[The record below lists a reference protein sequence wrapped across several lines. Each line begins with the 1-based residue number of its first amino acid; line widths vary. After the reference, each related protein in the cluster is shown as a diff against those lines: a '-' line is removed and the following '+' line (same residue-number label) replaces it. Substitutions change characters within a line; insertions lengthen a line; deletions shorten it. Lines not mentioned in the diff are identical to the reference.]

1 MLAQEII
8 RRKRDGH
15 PLERVHIEAFVRGLV
30 DHSWSDAQA
39 AAMAMALF
47 LEGMSHEETMALTD
61 AMTHSGAVLD
71 WSAGFPGPILDKHS
85 SGGVGDKVSL
95 VLAPVVAACGGIVP
109 MISGRGLGH
118 TGGTLDKLDSIPGYR
133 TTVAR
138 DMLETAL
145 RKAGCAIVGA
155 SAEIAPADRR
165 LYAIRDVTATIES
178 IPLICASI
186 LSKKLAAGLDAMVL
200 DIKVGNGAFA
210 TDLPFARAM
219 ASALNEVAASAGLKT
234 CAWITDMNQV
244 LGRNC
249 GNALEVLE
257 AVRFLKGEQQDPRLA
272 LVIRTLAAELL
283 VMGHLDAD
291 VEAAG
296 ARIDAVLANGRA
308 LEHFARM
315 VAALGGESD
324 FVEHAVKRLPAA
336 PVQRPLLAA
345 KGGWV
350 HRVATRDL
358 GLACIELG
366 GGRHKADD
374 KIDPRVGFTRVA
386 GPGERVEAQD
396 VLAMVH
402 AARESDAQSVCRL
415 LEGAFAIADAPPES
429 SPILVARVGAGHN
442 EARIQAKGVSA

>member
-15 PLERVHIEAFVRGLV
+15 SLERMHIDAFVHGLV

-61 AMTHSGAVLD
+61 AMTRSGTILD
-71 WSAGFPGPILDKHS
+71 WSSGFPGPILDKHS

-138 DMLETAL
+138 DTLEAAL

-186 LSKKLAAGLDAMVL
+186 LSKKLATGLDAMVL

-219 ASALNEVAASAGLKT
+219 AAALNEVAGSSGLRT

-244 LGRNC
+244 LGRSC

-257 AVRFLKGEQQDPRLA
+257 AVRFLQGAEQDPRLH

-308 LEHFARM
+308 LDHFARM
-315 VAALGGESD
+315 VSALGGEND
-324 FVEHAVKRLPAA
+324 FVEHAAERLPAA

-345 KGGWV
+345 RGGWLD
-350 HRVATRDL
+350 RVATRDL

-366 GGRHKADD
+366 GGRHKAEDSV
-374 KIDPRVGFTRVA
+374 DPRVGFTRVA
-386 GPGERVEAQD
+386 APGERVEAGD

-402 AARESDAQSVCRL
+402 AARESDAEMVCEL

-429 SPILVARVGAGHN
+429 SSILVARVGG
-442 EARIQAKGVSA
+442 RPQ

>member
-8 RRKRDGH
+8 RIKRDGN
-15 PLERVHIEAFVRGLV
+15 PLQRVHIDAFVRGLV

-39 AAMAMALF
+39 AAMAMAFF
-47 LEGMSHEETMALTD
+47 LEGMSHEETIGLTD
-61 AMTHSGAVLD
+61 AMTRSGTILD
-71 WSAGFPGPILDKHS
+71 WPSSFPGPILDKHS
-85 SGGVGDKVSL
+85 TGGVGDKVSL

-118 TGGTLDKLDSIPGYR
+118 TGGTLDKLDSIPGYQ
-133 TTVAR
+133 TIVPR
-138 DMLETAL
+138 DRLETAL
-145 RKAGCAIVGA
+145 RRAGCAIVGA
-155 SAEIAPADRR
+155 SGEIAPADRR

-219 ASALNEVAASAGLKT
+219 ASALNEVAGSAGLKT
-234 CAWITDMNQV
+234 VAWITDMSQV
-244 LGRNC
+244 LGRSC

-257 AVRFLKGEQQDPRLA
+257 AVEFMRGEHRDPRLA

-283 VMGHLDAD
+283 VLGHLEPNVD
-291 VEAAG
+291 AAG
-296 ARIDAVLANGRA
+296 ARVDKVLASGAA

-315 VAALGGESD
+315 VAALGGEAD
-324 FVEHAVKRLPAA
+324 FVHHAAARLPAA
-336 PVQRPLLAA
+336 PVREPLLAPR
-345 KGGWV
+345 GGWV
-350 HRVATRDL
+350 QRVATREL

-366 GGRHKADD
+366 GGRHKAEDSV
-374 KIDPRVGFTRVA
+374 DPRVGFTQVA
-386 GPGERVEAQD
+386 APGDRVEAGA

-402 AARESDAQSVCRL
+402 AVTRSDADAVRTM
-415 LEGAFAIADAPPES
+415 LEGAFTIADAPPAPT
-429 SPILVARVGAGHN
+429 PILVARIGPQN
-442 EARIQAKGVSA
+442 P

>member
-15 PLERVHIEAFVRGLV
+15 RLERAHIDAFVRGLV

-39 AAMAMALF
+39 AAMAMAFF
-47 LEGMSHEETMALTD
+47 LAGMSHEETLALTD
-61 AMTHSGAVLD
+61 AMTRSGTVLD
-71 WSAGFPGPILDKHS
+71 WRGRFDGPILDKHS

-133 TTVAR
+133 TTVTR
-138 DMLETAL
+138 DQLEAAL

-155 SAEIAPADRR
+155 SGEIAPADRR
-165 LYAIRDVTATIES
+165 LYAIRDVTATVES

-186 LSKKLAAGLDAMVL
+186 LSKKLAAGLEAMVL

-219 ASALNEVAASAGLKT
+219 ASALIEVAGSSGLKS

-244 LGRNC
+244 LGRTC

-257 AVRFLKGEQQDPRLA
+257 SVRFLQGAEQDPRLR
-272 LVIRTLAAELL
+272 LVIRALCAELL
-283 VMGHLDAD
+283 VMGRLDAD
-291 VEAAG
+291 VDAAG
-296 ARIDAVLANGRA
+296 ARIDAVLANGKA

-315 VAALGGESD
+315 VSALGGESD
-324 FVEHAVKRLPAA
+324 FVEHAAERLPKA

-345 KGGWV
+345 RSGWV

-366 GGRHKADD
+366 GGRHKSEDSV
-374 KIDPRVGFTRVA
+374 DPRVGFTRVVA
-386 GPGERVEAQD
+386 PGERVEAGH

-402 AARESDAQSVCRL
+402 AATESDAEAVSRM
-415 LEGAFAIADAPPES
+415 LEGAFAIAEAPPES
-429 SPILVARVGAGHN
+429 SPILVARVA
-442 EARIQAKGVSA
+442 EKAP

>member
-1 MLAQEII
+1 LLAQEII

-15 PLERVHIEAFVRGLV
+15 ALERAHIDAFVAGLV
-30 DHSWSDAQA
+30 DQSWSDAQA
-39 AAMAMALF
+39 AAMAMAVF
-47 LEGMSHEETMALTD
+47 LEGLTHEETMALTE
-61 AMTHSGAVLD
+61 AMTRSGEVLE
-71 WSAGFPGPILDKHS
+71 WPSSFPGPILDKHS

-133 TTVAR
+133 STVKR
-138 DMLETAL
+138 QELEAVL

-165 LYAIRDVTATIES
+165 LYAIRDVTATVES

-219 ASALNEVAASAGLKT
+219 AAALVEVAAASGLKT

-244 LGRNC
+244 LGRSC

-257 AVRFLKGEQQDPRLA
+257 AVRFLQNVEADARLA
-272 LVIRTLAAELL
+272 VVVRTLAGELL
-283 VMGHLDAD
+283 VMGRLAPDMAAA
-291 VEAAG
+291 EARVAE
-296 ARIDAVLANGRA
+296 VLASGQA

-315 VAALGGESD
+315 VSALGGASD
-324 FVEHAVKRLPAA
+324 FVEHAAERLPAA
-336 PVQRPLLAA
+336 PARKPLVA
-345 KGGWV
+345 KRSGWV
-350 HRVATRDL
+350 KSVATREL

-374 KIDPRVGFTRVA
+374 TVDPRVGFTQVA
-386 GPGERVEAQD
+386 APGDRIEAGGT
-396 VLAMVH
+396 LALVH
-402 AARESDAQSVCRL
+402 AANESDAGRVCEL
-415 LEGAFAIADAPPES
+415 IGEVFTLAEEPPQAP
-429 SPILVARVGAGHN
+429 PILVARVGG
-442 EARIQAKGVSA
+442 RT

>member
-15 PLERVHIEAFVRGLV
+15 PLERVHIDAFVRGLV
-30 DHSWSDAQA
+30 DQSWSDAQA
-39 AAMAMALF
+39 AAMAMAFF
-47 LEGMSHEETMALTD
+47 LEGMSHEETMDLTD
-61 AMTHSGAVLD
+61 AMTRSGTVLD
-71 WSAGFPGPILDKHS
+71 WPNAFPGPILDKHS

-118 TGGTLDKLDSIPGYR
+118 TGGTLDKLESIPGYKV
-133 TTVAR
+133 TVPR
-138 DMLETAL
+138 DKLETAL
-145 RKAGCAIVGA
+145 RKAGCAIVSA

-210 TDLPFARAM
+210 TDLNFARAM
-219 ASALNEVAASAGLKT
+219 AAALNEVAGASGLKT
-234 CAWITDMNQV
+234 TAWITDMNQV
-244 LGRNC
+244 LGRSC

-257 AVRFLKGEQQDPRLA
+257 AIRFMQGVEQDPRLA
-272 LVIRTLAAELL
+272 LVIRTLASELL
-283 VMGHLDAD
+283 VMGHLDSNVD
-291 VEAAG
+291 AAG
-296 ARIDAVLANGRA
+296 KRIDAVLANGRA

-315 VAALGGESD
+315 VSALGGASD
-324 FVEHAVKRLPAA
+324 FVEHAAERLPAA

-350 HRVATRDL
+350 QRVATRDL

-366 GGRHKADD
+366 GGRHKAEDTV
-374 KIDPRVGFTRVA
+374 DPRVGFTRVA
-386 GPGERVEAQD
+386 GPGERVEAGQ

-402 AARESDAQSVCRL
+402 AASESDAENVCRL
-415 LEGAFAIADAPPES
+415 LEGAFAIADAPPEP
-429 SPILVARVGAGHN
+429 SPILVARVGG
-442 EARIQAKGVSA
+442 RPQ

>member
-8 RRKRDGH
+8 RRKRDGN
-15 PLERVHIEAFVRGLV
+15 PLERVHIDAFVRGLV

-39 AAMAMALF
+39 AAMAMAFF
-47 LEGMSHEETMALTD
+47 LEGMSHEETMGLTD
-61 AMTHSGAVLD
+61 AMTRSGTVLD
-71 WSAGFPGPILDKHS
+71 WASSFPGPILDKHS
-85 SGGVGDKVSL
+85 TGGVGDKVSL

-118 TGGTLDKLDSIPGYR
+118 TGGTLDKLDSIPGYQ
-133 TTVAR
+133 TIVPR
-138 DMLETAL
+138 DRLEAVL

-155 SAEIAPADRR
+155 SGEIAPADRR
-165 LYAIRDVTATIES
+165 LYAIRDVTATVES

-219 ASALNEVAASAGLKT
+219 ASALNEVAASSGLKT
-234 CAWITDMNQV
+234 VAWITDMNQV
-244 LGRNC
+244 LGSSC
-249 GNALEVLE
+249 GNAVEVLE
-257 AVRFLKGEQQDPRLA
+257 SVRFMKGEEQDPRLA

-283 VMGHLDAD
+283 VLGRLEPNVD
-291 VEAAG
+291 AAG
-296 ARIDAVLANGRA
+296 ARVDKVLASGAA

-324 FVEHAVKRLPAA
+324 FVERAAERLPAA
-336 PVQRPLLAA
+336 PVQRPLTAS
-345 KGGWV
+345 KSGWI

-366 GGRHKADD
+366 GGRHKSEDSV
-374 KIDPRVGFTRVA
+374 DPRVGFTRVVA
-386 GPGERVEAQD
+386 PGDRVEAGG

-402 AARESDAQSVCRL
+402 AASEADADTVAKL
-415 LEGAFAIADAPPES
+415 LENAFSIADEAPQP
-429 SPILVARVGAGHN
+429 SPILVARVGG
-442 EARIQAKGVSA
+442 RT